1 MSKLRDCLVDQNGN
15 YLYPFFWQVGA
26 TDEALIEEIEAIHNC
41 GIGAVCVENA
51 GHPEY
56 FEDGWW
62 HTIDLI
68 LAECKKRDMKVWIL
82 DDRHFPS
89 GWGDGIVI
97 KKYPEKKMWC
107 MTEIHMDV
115 PGPLK
120 DGAVCFDRK
129 QWGVSEE
136 DIILGVIACKRAPSA
151 DRAELVTGEVI
162 DVSYR
167 IKDDMVYMDLPEGAY
182 RITFVLKTRRG
193 LHERLAQYPDKL
205 DAFCGDVV
213 IEAVYE
219 PYYEKYKH
227 EFGKTLTGF
236 FSDEPC
242 FCNGTDSRYA
252 KHLEP
257 MLGKKYSYFPYSDEM
272 FAELDK
278 RLCGRAKELLPMLWF
293 DSTDPTAAHV
303 RIVYM
308 DLITELYSKNF
319 CQKLGDWCRAH
330 GVTYAGHVIEDDDL
344 HTKTRWSAGHFFRAM
359 DGQDISGIDVVLNQL
374 IPGMSDYG
382 NTGSA
387 SHNFMNNEL
396 YHFTLPKLAVSHAHI
411 QESKQGRAL
420 CEIFGAF
427 GWNEGLKMQK
437 WMADFMLVRGI
448 NWFVP
453 HGFRP
458 IQADHSFAPH
468 FYRKGKNPEY
478 KDFGIITRHMNRVS
492 HLTNGGVHVS
502 SAGLLYHAHAE
513 WANGEGNYMN
523 ENTVIRYLTEHIIDC
538 DIVGEDYLY
547 DAKVENGMLCLAKKR
562 IPCFILPWAK
572 TLPKRL
578 IDTVIRFAKAGLP
591 IFAIGG
597 YPLVTE
603 TFEESGLAEAGVELV
618 ALEDLDA
625 VIRARGFAEI
635 TLEKPNRHLR
645 FSHFKHAD
653 ADYFLLSNEKHD
665 TSITVE
671 MNFRDFK
678 SGECIKY
685 DPEHNTATK
694 IAFNGAIKLTLDPC
708 AMMVLSFG
716 ESTEGIEA
724 EKNYETVSEAPL
736 ALTWKISKANHESLD
751 VEEELC
757 TTDKLF
763 NINGMD
769 GDPRFGGYVYY
780 RSSFEYS
787 GKGDRTLIDLGYVG
801 ETAHL
806 SINGK
811 EVGVKLAP
819 PYAFDVTDYLKAGKN
834 EIEVKVITNLGFA
847 IRDGF
852 SRFQVFEATG
862 LMGPVAIKEQK
873 ETK

>member
-1 MSKLRDCLVDQNGN
+1 MTKLRECLQDQYGN

-26 TDEALIEEIEAIHNC
+26 PDEALIEEIRAIHEC

-68 LAECKKRDMKVWIL
+68 LDECKKRGMKVWIL

-89 GWGDGIVI
+89 GWGDGIVV

-107 MTEIHMDV
+107 MTEVHMDV
-115 PGPLK
+115 AGPLK

-129 QWGVSEE
+129 LWNVAEE
-136 DIILGVIACKRAPSA
+136 DVLLGVIACKRAPSKE
-151 DRAELVTGEVI
+151 RRELVTGEVI

-167 IKDDMVYMDLPEGAY
+167 VKDDMVYMDLPEGAY
-182 RITFVLKTRRG
+182 RIVFLLKTRRG
-193 LHERLAQYPDKL
+193 LHKRLSEYPDKL

-227 EFGKTLTGF
+227 EFGKTLAGF

-242 FCNGTDSRYA
+242 FCNGTHVSYA
-252 KHLEP
+252 PHVEP
-257 MLGKKYSYFPYSDEM
+257 LLGKKYSFFPYSDEM

-278 RLCGRAKELLPMLWF
+278 RLGGRAKELLPMLWF
-293 DSTDPTAAHV
+293 DSTDPTAASTRV
-303 RIVYM
+303 IYM
-308 DLITELYSKNF
+308 DLITELYSRNF

-330 GVTYAGHVIEDDDL
+330 GVTYAGHVVEDDDL
-344 HTKTRWSAGHFFRAM
+344 HTKTRWSAGHFFRCM

-382 NTGSA
+382 NTGAA
-387 SHNFMNNEL
+387 SHDFMNNEL

-448 NWFVP
+448 NHFVP

-458 IQADHSFAPH
+458 QQNDLSFAPH
-468 FYRKGKNPEY
+468 FYRMGKNPEY
-478 KDFGIITRHMNRVS
+478 KDFGLITRHMNRVS

-502 SAGLLYHAHAE
+502 SAALLYHAHAE
-513 WANGEGNYMN
+513 WANGEGGYMN
-523 ENTVIRYLTEHIIDC
+523 ENTVVRYLTEHVIDF
-538 DIVGEDYLY
+538 DIVPEDYLY
-547 DAKVENGMLCLAKKR
+547 DARVENGMLCLAKKR
-562 IPCFILPWAK
+562 IPCFIIPWAK
-572 TLPKRL
+572 TLPRRL
-578 IDTVIRFAKAGLP
+578 IDTFIRFAKEGLP
-591 IFAIGG
+591 VFALED
-597 YPLVTE
+597 YPRVME
-603 TFEESGLAEAGVELV
+603 TGEESGLAAAGVELV
-618 ALEDLDA
+618 ALDDLDA
-625 VIRARGFAEI
+625 TLRARGFAEI
-635 TLEKPNRHLR
+635 TLDTPERHLR

-653 ADYFLLSNEKHD
+653 ADYYLLSNEKHD
-665 TSITVE
+665 QPIKVSL
-671 MNFRDFK
+671 NFRDFP

-685 DPEHNTATK
+685 DPTGNTATK
-694 IAFNGAIKLTLDPC
+694 ITFDGAIGLTLDPC
-708 AMMVLSFG
+708 AMTVLAFG
-716 ESTEGIEA
+716 ESTEGLEE
-724 EKNYETVSEAPL
+724 EKHFETVGETPL
-736 ALTWKISKANHESLD
+736 ALTWDISVASHEDLAT
-751 VEEELC
+751 EKPLC
-757 TTDKLF
+757 TTAELF
-763 NINGMD
+763 NINGEK
-769 GDPRFGGYVYY
+769 GDCRFGGYVFY
-780 RSSFEYS
+780 RSSFDCA
-787 GKGDRTLIDLGYVG
+787 GKGDRMLIDLGYVG

-806 SINGK
+806 TLNGK
-811 EVGVKLAP
+811 EIGVKLAP
-819 PYAFDVTDYLKAGKN
+819 PYVFDVTDHLKVGKN
-834 EIEVKVITNLGFA
+834 DIEVKVVTNLGFA
-847 IRDGF
+847 IRDVF

-862 LMGPVAIKEQK
+862 LLGPVCIREQK
-873 ETK
+873 TK

>member
-1 MSKLRDCLVDQNGN
+1 MTKLRECLKDQYGN

-26 TDEALIEEIEAIHNC
+26 PDEALIEEIEAIHNC
-41 GIGAVCVENA
+41 GIGAVCVENT

-68 LAECKKRDMKVWIL
+68 LSECKKRGMKVWIL

-97 KKYPEKKMWC
+97 KKYPDKKMWC
-107 MTEIHMDV
+107 MTEVHMDIA
-115 PGPLK
+115 GPLK
-120 DGAVCFDRK
+120 DGAVLFDRK
-129 QWGVSEE
+129 LWGVAEG
-136 DIILGVIACKRAPSA
+136 DVLLGVIACKRAKGQGR
-151 DRAELVTGEVI
+151 DELMTGEVI

-167 IKDDMVYMDLPEGAY
+167 LKDDMVYMDLPEGAY
-182 RITFVLKTRRG
+182 RITFLLKTRRG

-219 PYYEKYKH
+219 PYYERYKH

-252 KHLEP
+252 VHLEP
-257 MLGKKYSYFPYSDEM
+257 ILGKKYSYFPYSDEM

-278 RLCGRAKELLPMLWF
+278 RLEGRAKELLPLLWF

-303 RIVYM
+303 RVVYM

-344 HTKTRWSAGHFFRAM
+344 HTKTRWAAGHFFRAM
-359 DGQDISGIDVVLNQL
+359 DGQDMSGIDVVLNQL

-382 NTGSA
+382 NTGA
-387 SHNFMNNEL
+387 TSHNFQNHDL
-396 YHFTLPKLAVSHAHI
+396 YHFTLPKLPVSHAHI
-411 QESKQGRAL
+411 QERKQGRAL
-420 CEIFGAF
+420 CEIFGAY
-427 GWNEGLKMQK
+427 GWAEGLKMMK

-448 NWFVP
+448 NHFVP

-458 IQADHSFAPH
+458 MLADQSFAPH
-468 FYRKGKNPEY
+468 FYRKGKNPQY
-478 KDFGIITRHMNRVS
+478 RDFSKITHHMNRVS
-492 HLTNGGVHVS
+492 HLTNGGEHIS
-502 SAGLLYHAHAE
+502 TAALLYHAHAE

-523 ENTVIRYLTEHIIDC
+523 ENTVVRYLTEHIIDF
-538 DIVGEDYLY
+538 DIVSEDYLY
-547 DAKVENGMLCLAKKR
+547 DAKVESGMLCLAKKR

-578 IDTVIRFAKAGLP
+578 IDTFIRFAKEGLP
-591 IFAIGG
+591 IFALEG

-603 TFEESGLAEAGVELV
+603 TGEESGLAAAGVELLK
-618 ALEDLDA
+618 LEDLDA
-625 VIRARGFAEI
+625 TLRARGFAEI
-635 TLEKPNRHLR
+635 TLDTPERHLR

-653 ADYFLLSNEKHD
+653 ADYYLLSNEMYDK
-665 TSITVE
+665 SITVGL
-671 MNFRDFK
+671 NFRDFK

-685 DPEHNTATK
+685 DPENNTATK
-694 IAFNGAIKLTLDPC
+694 IAFDGAIELTLDPC
-708 AMMVLSFG
+708 AMTVLAFG

-724 EKNYETVSEAPL
+724 EKYYETVNETPL
-736 ALTWKISKANHESLD
+736 ALTWDISVASHEDLAT
-751 VEEELC
+751 EKPLC

-763 NINGMD
+763 NINGEQ
-769 GDPRFGGYVYY
+769 GDSRFGGRILY
-780 RSSFEYS
+780 RSSFDYN
-787 GKGDRTLIDLGYVG
+787 GKGDRVLIDLGYVG

-806 SINGK
+806 RLNGK
-811 EVGVKLAP
+811 EIGVKLAP
-819 PYAFDVTDYLKAGKN
+819 PYVFDATEDLKVGKN
-834 EIEVKVITNLGFA
+834 EIEVEVITNLGFA
-847 IRDGF
+847 LRDTY
-852 SRFQVFEATG
+852 SRFLPFEATG
-862 LMGPVAIKEQK
+862 LMGPVSVKEQSLK
-873 ETK
+873 K